1 MTTLTLAKLAEIE
14 QAAAKATPG
23 PWRNTGVKGEG
34 DGAHFA
40 VGSPS
45 GIVAVVHGSTVTEV
59 CNTRDMISQ
68 CDPATVAALC
78 RVARAAV
85 AISRYST
92 TGGPSF
98 ADWDQKYG
106 ELDAS
111 LRAAG
116 LIA

>member
-78 RVARAAV
+78 RIARAAE
-85 AISRYST
+85 SYYKT
-92 TGGPSF
+92 
-98 ADWDQKYG
+98 QNYG
-106 ELDAS
+106 EPWSELEAA
-111 LRAAG
+111 LHNAG
-116 LIA
+116 LIE